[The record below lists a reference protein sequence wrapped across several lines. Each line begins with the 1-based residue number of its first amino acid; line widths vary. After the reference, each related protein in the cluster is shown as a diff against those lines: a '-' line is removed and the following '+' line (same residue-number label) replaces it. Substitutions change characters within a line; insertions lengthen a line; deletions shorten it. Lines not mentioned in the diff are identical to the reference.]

1 MTWQAWQ
8 ARTTYW
14 HFCYTFHTAGV
25 PQESKGAWRIGG
37 RVPPLE
43 PGATTTC
50 ASVYVGV
57 SIFVV
62 DVLPP
67 CRSLHVSHTLK
78 PPLYHHL
85 LTIRIT
91 PPQQQQ
97 VWLGRRRRSI
107 IKFYFRHSIWE
118 MSSVY
123 DGFLTCLVIEYSVG
137 SIPFGFVLLLAAFW
151 FWYPCG
157 WYHSFVRAFKYL
169 LELWNY

>member
-25 PQESKGAWRIGG
+25 LQESKGGVADRGMG

-67 CRSLHVSHTLK
+67 CRSLHISRSSNTTTTYAISTINDPHNATLNNNNNNNNSSSNDFD
-78 PPLYHHL
+78 LA
-85 LTIRIT
+85 
-91 PPQQQQ
+91 
-97 VWLGRRRRSI
+97 RRRWRSI

-123 DGFLTCLVIEYSVG
+123 DGFLTCLVIEYAVG
-137 SIPFGFVLLLAAFW
+137 SFPFGLVFFFATFLL
-151 FWYPCG
+151 
-157 WYHSFVRAFKYL
+157 
-169 LELWNY
+169 